1 MQKIGFLVLP
11 ILFFIYNAGEI
22 YLKVNHS
29 SFCESTGC
37 KLADGLLKYDSI
49 YLNWAGLA
57 GAFLI
62 VVLGWMSYK
71 NSSFKKFFFL
81 VVFIALL
88 FETIML
94 GYQYFASPSMCKF
107 CMGIYAFLVSILLFS
122 ARSYFLVAIPAVL
135 ALLVA
140 LSSLKI
146 ANTAPAVVADG
157 TYLIQSPT
165 CPHCKKVKKYLKEHD
180 IEFKKLEIGETRSQ
194 NFITFLGYHTIP
206 MLIVKKGGYI
216 EVVNGDEDIISHY
229 ENSSTDDDTE
239 EQAQEVQ
246 EPINVD
252 SLYGKI
258 GGEEGCGFLPIEKE
272 ESSCDTPEDE
282 NKSD

>member
-1 MQKIGFLVLP
+1 VQKIGFLVLP
-11 ILFFIYNAGEI
+11 LLFFIYNAGEI
-22 YLKVNHS
+22 YLKLNHS
-29 SFCESTGC
+29 SLCESTGC

-49 YLNWAGLA
+49 YLNWAGAL
-57 GAFLI
+57 GALI
-62 VVLGWMSYK
+62 IMIIGWIAYKKSSYRR
-71 NSSFKKFFFL
+71 FFFL

-107 CMGIYAFLVSILLFS
+107 CMGVYGFLLSILLFS
-122 ARSYFLVAIPAVL
+122 ARSYFVVAIPAVL

-146 ANTAPAVVADG
+146 PNTAPEIVADG

-165 CPHCKKVKKYLKEHD
+165 CPHCKKVKKYLKEQS
-180 IEFKKLEIGETRSQ
+180 IKFKKLEINKAKSQ

-206 MLIVKKGGYI
+206 MLIIKEGNHI
-216 EVVNGDEDIISHY
+216 EVINGDEDIISHY
-229 ENSSTDDDTE
+229 ESSGTDDDTD
-239 EQAQEVQ
+239 EQTQEVQ

-258 GGEEGCGFLPIEKE
+258 GGDDGCGFLPIEKE
-272 ESSCDTPEDE
+272 ESSCESDE
-282 NKSD
+282 KNESN

>member
-22 YLKVNHS
+22 FLKLNHS
-29 SFCESTGC
+29 SLCESTGC

-49 YLNWAGLA
+49 YLNWAGA
-57 GAFLI
+57 GGALLI
-62 VVLGWMSYK
+62 VILGWVSYK
-71 NSSFKKFFFL
+71 NSSYKKFFYL

-107 CMGIYAFLVSILLFS
+107 CMGIYGFLLSILLFS
-122 ARSYFLVAIPAVL
+122 ARSYFWVAVPAVL

-140 LSSLKI
+140 LTSLKI
-146 ANTAPAVVADG
+146 PNTAPMVVKNG

-165 CPHCKKVKKYLKEHD
+165 CPHCKKVKNYLKEHD
-180 IEFKKLEIGETRSQ
+180 IEFKKLEIGKAESQ
-194 NFITFLGYHTIP
+194 NFITYLGYHTIP
-206 MLIVKKGGYI
+206 MLIVKKGGHI

-229 ENSSTDDDTE
+229 ENSE
-239 EQAQEVQ
+239 EESESQEEATIE

-252 SLYGKI
+252 SLYGNI
-258 GGEEGCGFLPIEKE
+258 GGEEGCGFMPIAQE
-272 ESSCDTPEDE
+272 ESSCDSGEANE
-282 NKSD
+282 SN

>member
-1 MQKIGFLVLP
+1 VQKIGFLVLP
-11 ILFFIYNAGEI
+11 ILFFIYNASET
-22 YLKVNHS
+22 YLKLNHS
-29 SFCESTGC
+29 SLCESTGC

-49 YLNWAGLA
+49 YLNYAGVL

-62 VVLGWMSYK
+62 MLLGFISYK
-71 NSSFKKFFFL
+71 NEKFRRYFYF
-81 VVFIALL
+81 VVFISLM

-94 GYQYFASPSMCKF
+94 GYQYFASPQMCKF
-107 CMGIYAFLVSILLFS
+107 CMGVYAFLVSILLFS
-122 ARSYFLVAIPAVL
+122 AKRYFLVALPAVL
-135 ALLVA
+135 ALLIA

-146 ANTAPAVVADG
+146 ANTAPAVIADG

-180 IEFKKLEIGETRSQ
+180 IEFKKLDIDEARSQ

-206 MLIVKKGGYI
+206 MLIVKEDQSIKAI
-216 EVVNGDEDIISHY
+216 NGDEKILEYY
-229 ENSSTDDDTE
+229 ENRDSKV
-239 EQAQEVQ
+239 EQSQQDEQ
-246 EPINVD
+246 PDEEPINVD

-272 ESSCDTPEDE
+272 ESSCDSKEKNE
-282 NKSD
+282 SN